1 MRTRT
6 PGRVAWGMKFFT
18 ALHSPALGLLFGL
31 GSALTCQ
38 AEDPTY
44 YRGNTHTHS
53 LWSDGNDFPEMIVD
67 WYQQQGYD
75 FIALSDHNILAEG
88 DKWMAV
94 EAVKSRQKVP
104 GAGAMEKYRA
114 RFGET
119 WVKTREKDGK
129 TEVRLSTLEEYRGR
143 FEKPGEFL
151 IVPAEEISSTWRT
164 ASAPKGLPVHINV
177 VNVKEVIK
185 PAIRPTAVET
195 MRAVL
200 LSVLEQERVT
210 GQPMLAHLN
219 HPNFQWAITAE
230 EIAQV
235 VEERFV
241 EIYNGHPGVHHLGDA
256 TRPGQEKI
264 WDIANTIRLR
274 DLHAAPLWGVAT
286 DDSHN
291 YHGGEVSPGR
301 GWVMVRAA
309 ALEAGALV
317 TAMKAGDFYASSGV
331 TLREIRFDPSTR
343 RLSVSLV
350 VEPGATYRC
359 ELIGT
364 RRAADSPVGEVFASK
379 TGASVDFDLP
389 EDALYGR
396 ITITASVPHGNPS
409 FEGQK
414 KQAWTQPVG
423 WEQTR

>member
-129 TEVRLSTLEEYRGR
+129 TEVRLSTLEECVAFREAGR
-143 FEKPGEFL
+143 ISDRSGP
-151 IVPAEEISSTWRT
+151 EEISSTWRT
-164 ASAPKGLPVHINV
+164 ASAPKGLPGSHQCGQC
-177 VNVKEVIK
+177 EGGHQAGD
-185 PAIRPTAVET
+185 PA
-195 MRAVL
+195 
-200 LSVLEQERVT
+200 
-210 GQPMLAHLN
+210 
-219 HPNFQWAITAE
+219 
-230 EIAQV
+230 
-235 VEERFV
+235 
-241 EIYNGHPGVHHLGDA
+241 
-256 TRPGQEKI
+256 
-264 WDIANTIRLR
+264 
-274 DLHAAPLWGVAT
+274 
-286 DDSHN
+286 
-291 YHGGEVSPGR
+291 HGGGDDA
-301 GWVMVRAA
+301 GGAA
-309 ALEAGALV
+309 QCAG
-317 TAMKAGDFYASSGV
+317 
-331 TLREIRFDPSTR
+331 
-343 RLSVSLV
+343 
-350 VEPGATYRC
+350 
-359 ELIGT
+359 
-364 RRAADSPVGEVFASK
+364 
-379 TGASVDFDLP
+379 TGAGNRPAHVGASQSSQLSMGDHGGGDRPSGSRNGLWRSTTAIL
-389 EDALYGR
+389 EC
-396 ITITASVPHGNPS
+396 ITLAMHPARTGENP
-409 FEGQK
+409 GHRQHH
-414 KQAWTQPVG
+414 PPP
-423 WEQTR
+423 